1 MPAAPRQKLKKKFGR
16 KTVDERMC
24 DNVASAR
31 KGEDIRN
38 RKGDN
43 TQVSTDKNRTIV
55 RLHGNVIA
63 RIVKN
68 SMVLSDGN
76 YPPTKVTLSRLNT
89 LIDAFCVNPEK
100 CYIRM
105 SRGKWVVNDNDEK
118 TTVQKL
124 KHAFKIKK

>member
-1 MPAAPRQKLKKKFGR
+1 MPAAPRQKLKK

-43 TQVSTDKNRTIV
+43 TQVSADKNRTIV

-63 RIVKN
+63 RFVKN

-76 YPPTKVTLSRLNT
+76 HPPTKVTLSRLNT
-89 LIDAFCVNPEK
+89 LINAFCVNPEK
-100 CYIRM
+100 FSIRM
-105 SRGKWVVNDNDEK
+105 SRGMWVVNDNDEK
-118 TTVQKL
+118 TTVQNL
-124 KHAFKIKK
+124 KHAFKIKN